1 MARLPRY
8 RSRGNEVSSKF
19 KGLLDAAKGREP
31 EPEPEQPSQEL
42 ETQKPEAQQ
51 SLKLQPQLIAEPQS
65 EPKRGRP
72 KGKRSDSSYEQVTA
86 YIRKDTH
93 TSVKIELL
101 KQSQNGQKRE
111 FSELIQELLDE
122 WLKSRS

>member
-1 MARLPRY
+1 M
-8 RSRGNEVSSKF
+8 SKF
-19 KGLLDAAKGREP
+19 KGLLDAVKGGEP
-31 EPEPEQPSQEL
+31 EPEPEQPKQEL
-42 ETQKPEAQQ
+42 KTQQPEVRQPQKLKPE
-51 SLKLQPQLIAEPQS
+51 KVTEPQG

-72 KGKRSDSSYEQVTA
+72 KGKRSDSNYEQVTA

-93 TSVKIELL
+93 TAVKIELL
-101 KQSQNGQKRE
+101 KESQNGQKQE

>member
-1 MARLPRY
+1 M
-8 RSRGNEVSSKF
+8 SKF
-19 KGLLDAAKGREP
+19 KGLLDAAKGGELEP
-31 EPEPEQPSQEL
+31 EPPSQEL
-42 ETQKPEAQQ
+42 ETQKPPGGQ
-51 SLKLQPQLIAEPQS
+51 SPKLQPETVPEPQN

-72 KGKRSDSSYEQVTA
+72 KGKRSDSNYEQVTA

-93 TSVKIELL
+93 TAVKIELL
-101 KQSQNGQKRE
+101 KESQKRE